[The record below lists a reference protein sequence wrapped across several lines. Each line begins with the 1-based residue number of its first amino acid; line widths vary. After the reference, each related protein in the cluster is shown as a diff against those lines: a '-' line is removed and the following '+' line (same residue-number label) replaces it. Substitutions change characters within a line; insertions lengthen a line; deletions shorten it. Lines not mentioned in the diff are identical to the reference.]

1 MRLYKQKDIPKQHR
15 NPSDGPPR
23 ATSAS
28 PDARFPHRLKRA
40 AEAVS
45 KQIAGHKAM
54 ISQFKES
61 KPPLPPVVNNP
72 LPLKRSNAVKGSVKP
87 PVVPLK
93 AIPKVLASVT
103 GSKKHVAPPST
114 SPKSRSP
121 PAPPGLGAKKSTPPR
136 AKNVVPTTLAAP
148 RKPQSLSPQT
158 RSLNKKAAT
167 KSSAPPAKRSTTPA
181 NLASVTLTSIPE
193 QDEVDE
199 PLLAASCFRP
209 LAEYPESDDDDL
221 GDDDDDDNWLTNS
234 VEPTSEFDT
243 QITQVFSLGLVAQ
256 SKADVVHYGE
266 VAPPLVTPEAT
277 LTQISEPMSALVEY
291 WHKPETNFAS
301 NSDGFET
308 IPLHLTECV
317 ANDTPNTVPFPSVQP
332 TSSLCSVSPIV
343 SSDLVI
349 QQSLSYQPPSST
361 DCGSVSPIVS
371 SELPKSPSLPCQPPS
386 STDYEFVSYLG
397 NGAFGAVLFAIHK
410 KNRRDCAIKIISKAI
425 AEERDIV
432 HAVLAEQRVMRQA
445 SDHPY
450 LLGLLASFHDSDN
463 FYLISEYCISSL
475 FEIQMLEADKKLA
488 SAELACAIDH
498 LHSLGIIHRDIKLEN
513 VMIKNDG
520 HIVLGD
526 FGLACSLETIM
537 FPESHLSGSLGAD
550 SSDIFEPVSRD
561 ICGTLPYMAP
571 EVLCG
576 MEYSYSVDWF
586 SYGVFLHVFYL
597 NKFPWLGSHENP
609 TSYLKAMMST
619 FSLGIIFQN
628 RSLGDLLKKLFCPN
642 QDARAD
648 FSVVKGATFF
658 ADIDWQD
665 VTSVASSLSHPSR
678 KPAPGACDA
687 LGDKL
692 PPSTQD
698 GARYSIDPDPYP
710 NFTWVNPSMAVGE
723 SIPDGSD
730 AHSSSDPGTA
740 EPYTPSYFAAS
751 SSNFSF
757 LSFGNPQFISTSP
770 PSIYSRQLPRGSAT
784 EGCTTDVPRDS
795 VRSQNEGEEDPI
807 FPPGLIAA
815 FEDSAIYLDERVAEI
830 TQTIPEDDEAL
841 VRTTIK
847 SLDAGE
853 EPVFD
858 LPSGWKD
865 AFSPS
870 HSPESQVAPP
880 SSSRPD
886 AAEKSSVLP
895 RLKSLWKRAASK
907 FAPRQV

>member
-1 MRLYKQKDIPKQHR
+1 MRLYKQKDIPQQHR
-15 NPSDGPPR
+15 NPSDSPPR

-72 LPLKRSNAVKGSVKP
+72 LPLKRSNAVKGSAKP
-87 PVVPLK
+87 PVVPRK
-93 AIPKVLASVT
+93 AEIPKVLPSVT
-103 GSKKHVAPPST
+103 GLKKHVAIPST

-158 RSLNKKAAT
+158 RSLVQKATT
-167 KSSAPPAKRSTTPA
+167 KSSASPAKRSTTPA
-181 NLASVTLTSIPE
+181 NLTSVTLTSIPE

-199 PLLAASCFRP
+199 PLLPASCFRP

-221 GDDDDDDNWLTNS
+221 GDDDDDNWLTNS
-234 VEPTSEFDT
+234 VESTSEFDT
-243 QITQVFSLGLVAQ
+243 QIAQLFSLGLAPK
-256 SKADVVHYGE
+256 SKADVVHHGE
-266 VAPPLVTPEAT
+266 VAPPLATPEAT
-277 LTQISEPMSALVEY
+277 LTQMLEPMSALVGNSRE
-291 WHKPETNFAS
+291 PGINLAS
-301 NSDGFET
+301 SSDGFET
-308 IPLHLTECV
+308 VPLHLTECV
-317 ANDTPNTVPFPSVQP
+317 ANDTPDIVPIPSVQP
-332 TSSLCSVSPIV
+332 TFPLSSVSPTV

-349 QQSLSYQPPSST
+349 QQSLSCQPPSSA
-361 DCGSVSPIVS
+361 DCGLVSPIVS
-371 SELPKSPSLPCQPPS
+371 SELPKSLPCQPPS

-397 NGAFGAVLFAIHK
+397 KGAFGAVLFAIHK

-463 FYLISEYCISSL
+463 FYLISEYCVSSL
-475 FEIQMLEADKKLA
+475 FEIQMPEADKKLA
-488 SAELACAIDH
+488 SAELACAINH

-526 FGLACSLETIM
+526 FGLACGLETIM
-537 FPESHLSGSLGAD
+537 SPVSHFSGSLSAD
-550 SSDIFEPVSRD
+550 SSNIFEPVSRD

-619 FSLGIIFQN
+619 FSTGTIFQN
-628 RSLGDLLKKLFCPN
+628 RSFGDLLKKLFCPN

-658 ADIDWQD
+658 ADIDWKG
-665 VTSVASSLSHPSR
+665 VTSVGSS
-678 KPAPGACDA
+678 C
-687 LGDKL
+687 
-692 PPSTQD
+692 
-698 GARYSIDPDPYP
+698 
-710 NFTWVNPSMAVGE
+710 
-723 SIPDGSD
+723 
-730 AHSSSDPGTA
+730 
-740 EPYTPSYFAAS
+740 EPF
-751 SSNFSF
+751 
-757 LSFGNPQFISTSP
+757 
-770 PSIYSRQLPRGSAT
+770 
-784 EGCTTDVPRDS
+784 C
-795 VRSQNEGEEDPI
+795 
-807 FPPGLIAA
+807 
-815 FEDSAIYLDERVAEI
+815 
-830 TQTIPEDDEAL
+830 
-841 VRTTIK
+841 
-847 SLDAGE
+847 
-853 EPVFD
+853 
-858 LPSGWKD
+858 
-865 AFSPS
+865 
-870 HSPESQVAPP
+870 
-880 SSSRPD
+880 
-886 AAEKSSVLP
+886 
-895 RLKSLWKRAASK
+895 
-907 FAPRQV
+907 

>member
-1 MRLYKQKDIPKQHR
+1 MRLYKQKDIPKQPR

-54 ISQFKES
+54 VSQFKES
-61 KPPLPPVVNNP
+61 KPPLQPVVNNP
-72 LPLKRSNAVKGSVKP
+72 PPLKRSNAVKGSAKL

-93 AIPKVLASVT
+93 AEVPKVIASVT
-103 GSKKHVAPPST
+103 GSKKHVAPSGT

-121 PAPPGLGAKKSTPPR
+121 PAPPGLSTKKAAPPR

-148 RKPQSLSPQT
+148 SKSQSLSSQT
-158 RSLNKKAAT
+158 RSPVQKAGT
-167 KSSAPPAKRSTTPA
+167 KSSASPAKRSATA
-181 NLASVTLTSIPE
+181 ASLTSISLTPVPE

-199 PLLAASCFRP
+199 PLLPASCFRP
-209 LAEYPESDDDDL
+209 LAEDPESEDEDED
-221 GDDDDDDNWLTNS
+221 WLTDQLELMS
-234 VEPTSEFDT
+234 DFDT
-243 QITQVFSLGLVAQ
+243 QISQVFSLGLVPQ
-256 SKADVVHYGE
+256 FKDDVVQHGE
-266 VAPPLVTPEAT
+266 VAPPLTTPGAT
-277 LTQISEPMSALVEY
+277 LAQILEPMSALVEDSY
-291 WHKPETNFAS
+291 EPEINFAS

-317 ANDTPNTVPFPSVQP
+317 ANDTPEIVPIPSKQS
-332 TSSLCSVSPIV
+332 TSSICSVSPIV
-343 SSDLVI
+343 SSHPVI
-349 QQSLSYQPPSST
+349 QKSLSGQPPSST
-361 DCGSVSPIVS
+361 NYGSVSPTAS
-371 SELPKSPSLPCQPPS
+371 SDLVLQKSLSCQPPS

-397 NGAFGAVLFAIHK
+397 KGAFGAVLWGIHK

-425 AEERDIV
+425 AEEQDIV

-445 SDHPY
+445 SGYPY
-450 LLGLLASFHDSDN
+450 LLGLLASFHDADN
-463 FYLISEYCISSL
+463 FYLISEYCVSTL
-475 FEIQMLEADKKLA
+475 FEVQMPEADKKLA

-513 VMIKNDG
+513 IMIKNDG

-526 FGLACSLETIM
+526 FGLACSLEVIM
-537 FPESHLSGSLGAD
+537 SPESHLSGSLAAD
-550 SSDIFEPVSRD
+550 SGDTFEPVSCD

-597 NKFPWLGSHENP
+597 NKFPWLGLRENP

-619 FSLGIIFQN
+619 LSLGIIFQN
-628 RSLGDLLKKLFCPN
+628 RSFGDLLKKLFCPD

-648 FSVVKGATFF
+648 FSIVKGATLF
-658 ADIDWQD
+658 ADIDWQN
-665 VTSVASSLSHPSR
+665 VTSVGLSAPGSPL
-678 KPAPGACDA
+678 KPASGACDA
-687 LGDKL
+687 PDNKL
-692 PPSTQD
+692 PPPTED
-698 GARYSIDPDPYP
+698 VARHTADPDPYP
-710 NFTWVNPSMAVGE
+710 DFTWVNPLMAVAE
-723 SIPDGSD
+723 SIPDSSG
-730 AHSSSDPGTA
+730 AHPSLDPNTT
-740 EPYTPSYFAAS
+740 ESYTPSYFATS
-751 SSNFSF
+751 SSDFSL
-757 LSFGNPQFISTSP
+757 LSFGNPQFMSTSP
-770 PSIYSRQLPRGSAT
+770 PSIISRQPPRGSAP
-784 EGCTTDVPRDS
+784 EGCNADVLRDS
-795 VRSQNEGEEDPI
+795 IRSLDEGEDPSYA
-807 FPPGLIAA
+807 FPPGWIAA
-815 FEDSAIYLDERVAEI
+815 FEDSAIYLDERKAEM
-830 TQTIPEDDEAL
+830 TETTPEDDEAL

-870 HSPESQVAPP
+870 PPSPEVGPP
-880 SSSRPD
+880 SSPRPD